1 MKVTI
6 EDDYN
11 EYNEEFESDYIVL
24 STDKVVYIS
33 GKSTGDNVIDS
44 AARILLSSHKALK
57 LIAEDYTF
65 NKFVDDVIDEC
76 YYIKEQLEESNQN
89 VNFINRSITIDENAL
104 ISHLIDEL
112 NKNLNKDSEEDK
124 DE

>member
-11 EYNEEFESDYIVL
+11 EYSEEFESDYIIL

-57 LIAEDYTF
+57 LIADDYTF
-65 NKFVDDVIDEC
+65 NKFVDDVVDEC
-76 YYIKEQLEESNQN
+76 YYTKEQLEESNQN
-89 VNFINRSITIDENAL
+89 VNSINRSITVDENAL